1 MHYNAAMNSCPN
13 IARSWF
19 KNFSLWMLI
28 LSGLAACHTVPSK
41 YVDQAEPGITLTA
54 LTTSPQQFRDKV
66 VILGGVLVK
75 ERQDGGRVWLQ
86 LKNRPLD
93 GRYQPHRPIS
103 LDGPEA
109 GYFWVT
115 AANREQLPAHYRDWA
130 RMTVVGRVI
139 GTTESKPAA
148 IESEPVL
155 MLMYVRGWSTSGN
168 NDDAWEESY
177 DPAYLPTI
185 PQGLNGEFQTQ

>member
-1 MHYNAAMNSCPN
+1 MHYNAAIMNRCPN
-13 IARSWF
+13 MTRSWF
-19 KNFSLWMLI
+19 TNFSLWMLI
-28 LSGLAACHTVPSK
+28 LWGLAACNTVPSK

-75 ERQDGGRVWLQ
+75 ERQDGGRIWLQ

-93 GRYQPHRPIS
+93 SRYQPHRPIS

-109 GYFWVT
+109 GHFWVT
-115 AANREQLPAHYRDWA
+115 AANGEQLPAHYREWA

-139 GTTESKPAA
+139 GTT
-148 IESEPVL
+148 ESEPVL

-168 NDDAWEESY
+168 NDDAWEESF

-185 PQGLNGEFQTQ
+185 PQGLHGEFQTQ